1 MKPQL
6 SEISELFALAEEKIK
21 LIEHLGEGLTF
32 PAVNQLRYVAF
43 HLLRADK
50 TTDEN
55 LKKEELRKA
64 KNHCERAIYDAVEP
78 GIVHYLEEIRTFQND
93 YRMVEITNI
102 VPSYLDIS
110 RKAEESSGFISERIK
125 DSISD
130 RSNNQGDQYREAT
143 SLFEE
148 LKEAVKLLSYAR
160 PELNKKLRKY
170 RLMFLV
176 FLVSVATLIVA
187 AMGVVVSLMK

>member
-1 MKPQL
+1 M
-6 SEISELFALAEEKIK
+6 
-21 LIEHLGEGLTF
+21 
-32 PAVNQLRYVAF
+32 
-43 HLLRADK
+43 
-50 TTDEN
+50 
-55 LKKEELRKA
+55 
-64 KNHCERAIYDAVEP
+64 EP

-102 VPSYLDIS
+102 IPNYLDIS
-110 RKAEESSGFISERIK
+110 RKADESSGFISERIK

-130 RSNNQGDQYREAT
+130 RSNNQGDQYQEAT
-143 SLFEE
+143 SLFEG

-176 FLVSVATLIVA
+176 SVATLIVA
-187 AMGVVVSLMK
+187 AMGVIVSLMK

>member
-32 PAVNQLRYVAF
+32 PSVNQLRYVAF

-50 TTDEN
+50 APDEN
-55 LKKEELRKA
+55 LRKEELRKA

-102 VPSYLDIS
+102 IPNYLDIS
-110 RKAEESSGFISERIK
+110 RKADESSGFISERIK

-130 RSNNQGDQYREAT
+130 RSNNQGDQYQEAT

-176 FLVSVATLIVA
+176 SVATLIVA
-187 AMGVVVSLMK
+187 AMGVIVSLMK

>member
-32 PAVNQLRYVAF
+32 PSVNQLRYVAF

-102 VPSYLDIS
+102 IPNYLDIS
-110 RKAEESSGFISERIK
+110 RKADESSGFISERIK

-130 RSNNQGDQYREAT
+130 RSNNQGDQYQEAT

-170 RLMFLV
+170 RLV

-187 AMGVVVSLMK
+187 AMGVIVSLMK

>member
-32 PAVNQLRYVAF
+32 PSVNQLRYVAF

-64 KNHCERAIYDAVEP
+64 RNHCERAIYDAVEP

-102 VPSYLDIS
+102 IPNYLDIS
-110 RKAEESSGFISERIK
+110 RKADESSGFISERIK

-130 RSNNQGDQYREAT
+130 RSNNQGDQYQEAT
-143 SLFEE
+143 SLFEG

-176 FLVSVATLIVA
+176 SVATLIVA
-187 AMGVVVSLMK
+187 AMGVIVSLMK

>member
-32 PAVNQLRYVAF
+32 PSVNQLRYVAF

-64 KNHCERAIYDAVEP
+64 RNHCERAIYDAVEP

-102 VPSYLDIS
+102 IPKYLDIL
-110 RKAEESSGFISERIK
+110 RKADESSGFISERIK

-130 RSNNQGDQYREAT
+130 RSNNQGDQYQEAT
-143 SLFEE
+143 SLFEG

-170 RLMFLV
+170 RLV

-187 AMGVVVSLMK
+187 AMGVIVSLMK

>member
-32 PAVNQLRYVAF
+32 PSVNQLRYVAF

-64 KNHCERAIYDAVEP
+64 RNHCERAIYDAVEP

-102 VPSYLDIS
+102 IPNYLDIS
-110 RKAEESSGFISERIK
+110 RKADESSGFISERIK

-130 RSNNQGDQYREAT
+130 RSNNQGDQYQEAT
-143 SLFEE
+143 SLFEG

-170 RLMFLV
+170 RLV

-187 AMGVVVSLMK
+187 AMGVIVSLMK

>member
-6 SEISELFALAEEKIK
+6 SEISELFVLAEEKIK

-102 VPSYLDIS
+102 IPNYLDIS
-110 RKAEESSGFISERIK
+110 RKAEESSDFILERIK
-125 DSISD
+125 DSVSD
-130 RSNNQGDQYREAT
+130 RSNNQGDQYQEAT

-160 PELNKKLRKY
+160 PELNKKLKKY
-170 RLMFLV
+170 RLM

-187 AMGVVVSLMK
+187 AMGVIVSLMK

>member
-32 PAVNQLRYVAF
+32 PSVNQLRYVAF

-50 TTDEN
+50 TPDEN
-55 LKKEELRKA
+55 LRKEELRKA

-93 YRMVEITNI
+93 YRMIEITNI
-102 VPSYLDIS
+102 IPNYLDIS
-110 RKAEESSGFISERIK
+110 RKAEESSDFILERIK
-125 DSISD
+125 DSVSD

-143 SLFEE
+143 SLFEG

-176 FLVSVATLIVA
+176 SVATLIVA
-187 AMGVVVSLMK
+187 AMGVIVSLMK

>member
-32 PAVNQLRYVAF
+32 PSVNQLRYVAF

-64 KNHCERAIYDAVEP
+64 RNHCERAIYDAVEP

-102 VPSYLDIS
+102 IPKYLDIL
-110 RKAEESSGFISERIK
+110 RKADESSGFISERIK

-130 RSNNQGDQYREAT
+130 RSNNQGDQYQEAT
-143 SLFEE
+143 SLFEG

-176 FLVSVATLIVA
+176 SVATLIVA
-187 AMGVVVSLMK
+187 AMGVIVSLMK

>member
-6 SEISELFALAEEKIK
+6 SEISELFVLAEEKIK

-102 VPSYLDIS
+102 IPNYLDIS
-110 RKAEESSGFISERIK
+110 RKAEESSDFILERIK
-125 DSISD
+125 DSVSD
-130 RSNNQGDQYREAT
+130 RSNNQGDQYQEAT

-160 PELNKKLRKY
+160 PELNKKLKKY
-170 RLMFLV
+170 RLM

-187 AMGVVVSLMK
+187 AIGVIVSLMK

>member
-32 PAVNQLRYVAF
+32 PSVNQLRYVAF

-50 TTDEN
+50 APDEN
-55 LKKEELRKA
+55 LRKEELRKA

-102 VPSYLDIS
+102 IPNYLDIS
-110 RKAEESSGFISERIK
+110 RKADESSGFISERIK

-130 RSNNQGDQYREAT
+130 RSNNQGDQYQEAT
-143 SLFEE
+143 SLFEG

-176 FLVSVATLIVA
+176 SVATLIVA
-187 AMGVVVSLMK
+187 AMGVIVSLMK

>member
-1 MKPQL
+1 LKPQL

-32 PAVNQLRYVAF
+32 PSVNQLRYVAF

-64 KNHCERAIYDAVEP
+64 RNHCERAIYDAVEP

-102 VPSYLDIS
+102 IPKYLDIL
-110 RKAEESSGFISERIK
+110 RKADESSGFISERIK

-130 RSNNQGDQYREAT
+130 RSNNQGDQYQEAT
-143 SLFEE
+143 SLFEG

-176 FLVSVATLIVA
+176 SVATLIVA
-187 AMGVVVSLMK
+187 AMGVIVSLMK

>member
-93 YRMVEITNI
+93 YRMIEITNI
-102 VPSYLDIS
+102 IPNYLDIS
-110 RKAEESSGFISERIK
+110 RKAEESSDFILERIK
-125 DSISD
+125 DSVSD
-130 RSNNQGDQYREAT
+130 RSNNQGDQYQEAT
-143 SLFEE
+143 SLFEG

-176 FLVSVATLIVA
+176 SVATLIVA
-187 AMGVVVSLMK
+187 AIGVIVSLMK

>member
-32 PAVNQLRYVAF
+32 PSVNQLRYVAF

-50 TTDEN
+50 APDEN
-55 LKKEELRKA
+55 LRKEELRKA

-102 VPSYLDIS
+102 IPNYLDIS
-110 RKAEESSGFISERIK
+110 RKADESSGFILERIK

-130 RSNNQGDQYREAT
+130 RSNNQGDQYQEAT
-143 SLFEE
+143 SLFEG

-176 FLVSVATLIVA
+176 SVATLIVA
-187 AMGVVVSLMK
+187 AMGVIVSLMK

>member
-32 PAVNQLRYVAF
+32 PSVNQLRYVAF

-102 VPSYLDIS
+102 IPNYLDIS
-110 RKAEESSGFISERIK
+110 RKADESSGFISERIK

-130 RSNNQGDQYREAT
+130 RSNNQGDQYQEAT
-143 SLFEE
+143 SLFEG

-176 FLVSVATLIVA
+176 SVATLIVA
-187 AMGVVVSLMK
+187 AMGVIVSLMK

>member
-6 SEISELFALAEEKIK
+6 SEISELFVLAKEKIK
-21 LIEHLGEGLTF
+21 LIEHLDEGLTF
-32 PAVNQLRYVAF
+32 QAVNQLRYVAF

-50 TTDEN
+50 TTEEN

-102 VPSYLDIS
+102 IPNYLDIS
-110 RKAEESSGFISERIK
+110 RKADESSGFISEK
-125 DSISD
+125 
-130 RSNNQGDQYREAT
+130 
-143 SLFEE
+143 
-148 LKEAVKLLSYAR
+148 
-160 PELNKKLRKY
+160 NKRRK
-170 RLMFLV
+170 
-176 FLVSVATLIVA
+176 
-187 AMGVVVSLMK
+187 